1 MSNVARLQ
9 LKGFVF
15 VEVAKLTNGVLK
27 ILLLTLIT
35 P

>member
-15 VEVAKLTNGVLK
+15 VEVAKLANRCTKNLDY
-27 ILLLTLIT
+27 LH
-35 P
+35 